1 MPARQACHR
10 HPLVNRVFG
19 LAATTMV
26 SGAIV
31 SLVRNYGAMYPKD
44 EREQTDEVKA
54 ERHPLW
60 CAVAA

>member
-1 MPARQACHR
+1 M
-10 HPLVNRVFG
+10 NRVFG

-31 SLVRNYGAMYPKD
+31 SLVRNYGGMYPKD
-44 EREQTDEVKA
+44 EREQSDEVKA
-54 ERHPLW
+54 ERLPPW